1 MRLLLVLGVLL
12 VLAGGYILV
21 EGFSVTT
28 KRDVLNVGPL
38 EASVKEQRR
47 VPTWMGGVGVAA
59 GLVLIIAGAGASSK
73 SRS

>member
-1 MRLLLVLGVLL
+1 MRVLMILGVLL

-21 EGFSVTT
+21 QGFSITT
-28 KRDVLNVGPL
+28 DRDVMKVGPL

-47 VPTWMGGVGVAA
+47 VPPWMGGVGVAA
-59 GLVLIIAGAGASSK
+59 GLILIIAGAGSTGR